1 MMPTSLVGSQC
12 RRCPD
17 LTAWLD
23 QVQALWTDQLGAL
36 REHVEHLSK
45 GEAE

>member
-1 MMPTSLVGSQC
+1 MEL
-12 RRCPD
+12 RREPFTD

-23 QVQALWTDQLGAL
+23 QVEAFWTDQLGAF
-36 REHVEHLSK
+36 REHVEYLSK